1 MDDDASAPADLL
13 RQQQLAASRA
23 KLDSLAKTGTAAM
36 QLEEQR
42 KDEVLLNSM
51 PVALAYA
58 FLVLAY
64 SLGGEQSHQTL
75 TQACAQKDELR
86 KKGCRPTDRHE
97 LVAEQ
102 RVPVCKQLL
111 QDHGPRSGHWVGWP
125 YVHDASTVAHCRRC
139 ACAEPAVHWYGG
151 TVACAASRAD
161 TRALAS
167 KARQSLTFENVAN
180 YANPWTWGV
189 AAINAVI
196 GTLWRATA
204 ADNMMIFVLLCA
216 VLLPFT
222 KQSAQPMNLLPA
234 VLCGGAIVLVV
245 WQAEQ
250 IKAFADH
257 HFFVSGMV
265 DHLTDSAVLYA
276 ITLALAAG
284 MKTGTGLLHTE
295 VHLHPLSWSAETI
308 IAALWLCT
316 LLVHRSC
323 ETLERTLGS
332 GFVQWLVDKT
342 SETWGKYFRQSSRS
356 RTNTG
361 SNGVIVSAANSYI
374 SHLTTTRH
382 ARMLADANRDPTSH
396 GGSELMGVHV
406 NDGLITLTKGRSS
419 RTLLQAP
426 PMCYQR
432 LALIG
437 PPSGKA
443 GPWKSALGQ
452 KPRQELNWSL
462 KLVAVYD
469 LQKVARFPTDDI
481 GPRTYL
487 LAFLPM
493 AKNASPTSSYRRE
506 AKGSDH
512 LPQNWTSIVLPA
524 KSGLPY
530 TLVGA
535 SVLIKEGNTR
545 GSYYNPRLGKS
556 RKFFMHELVYGG
568 GMLGYANPEDTV
580 YVEAAAPLMQLT
592 TLQATK
598 VQLEVI
604 YNDLEAAV
612 AKSVSVEQG
621 YRNPVVDCAICLAID
636 EAKKRSKER
645 ARLSG
650 GVTTKLELPTDL
662 NCRQVMQRANAAFDD
677 GLYVPAK
684 DRVR

>member
-1 MDDDASAPADLL
+1 MDDDTSAADLL

-86 KKGCRPTDRHE
+86 KKGCRPTERHE

-222 KQSAQPMNLLPA
+222 KQSAQPMNLVPA
-234 VLCGGAIVLVV
+234 VLCAGAIVLVV

-342 SETWGKYFRQSSRS
+342 SETWGKYFRSNDTWRSS
-356 RTNTG
+356 TNTG
-361 SNGVIVSAANSYI
+361 RNGVIVSAANSYI

-406 NDGLITLTKGRSS
+406 NDGLITLTKKGRSS
-419 RTLLQAP
+419 NLLQAP

-432 LALIG
+432 LAFFG
-437 PPSGKA
+437 PQPQGGEGA
-443 GPWKSALGQ
+443 VQ
-452 KPRQELNWSL
+452 HTENRRELNWSL

-469 LQKVARFPTDDI
+469 LQKVARSPTDI

-493 AKNASPTSSYRRE
+493 AKNASPTGYSRR
-506 AKGSDH
+506 AATGSDH

-524 KSGLPY
+524 KSGYLPY
-530 TLVGA
+530 TLDYA
-535 SVLIKEGNTR
+535 SVLIKERNTAS
-545 GSYYNPRLGKS
+545 SYYNPRLGK
-556 RKFFMHELVYGG
+556 RRELNKNKLVYGG

-580 YVEAAAPLMQLT
+580 YVEAAVPLIQLT
-592 TLQATK
+592 TLQANK

-612 AKSVSVEQG
+612 AKSISVEQG

-650 GVTTKLELPTDL
+650 GVTTKLELPTDV
-662 NCRQVMQRANAAFDD
+662 NCRRVMQRANAAFDD